1 MKKKRIIYSFITFLI
16 QLIAIAVYSQEFSF
30 PLYFEDT
37 TGSRDTLILGYD
49 PNATDSIDPEFG
61 EINIVDQLWNDQL
74 DVRTGEV
81 KYFGAWENVAPL
93 YESKIQIVK
102 KMCNFDHQINI
113 VAWCNH
119 FPLIIKW
126 DTSLFKNNNCVTGS
140 LLSAWQYFAWDVIY
154 GKTAFLSP
162 DFFAFE
168 SDSLIIDSIAEG
180 ITPSVYTDGE
190 KTIIMMWFA
199 FADTATVPP
208 TGVVEVADQE
218 SFIIYPNPSK
228 NYLYIKMNSKKS
240 GVITIKMFNSKGQ
253 LVIESNKSYLVNK
266 AIAINTAQ
274 LKAGLYYITLIHKNK
289 LLMTKKWLKT
299 KN

>member
-1 MKKKRIIYSFITFLI
+1 MKRKKIFYSFILFLI
-16 QLIAIAVYSQEFSF
+16 QLTAIAVYSQEFSF
-30 PLYFEDT
+30 PLYFEDA
-37 TGSRDTLILGYD
+37 TGNRDTLILGYD

-61 EINIVDQLWNDQL
+61 EINIVDQPWKDQL

-81 KYFGAWENVAPL
+81 KYFGDWKNVAPL
-93 YESKIQIVK
+93 YESKIQIVDK
-102 KMCNFDHQINI
+102 TCNFGHQNNI

-140 LLSAWQYFAWDVIY
+140 LLNTWQYFAWDVVY
-154 GKTAFLSP
+154 GRTAFLSP

-208 TGVVEVADQE
+208 TGVVELADQDNF
-218 SFIIYPNPSK
+218 SIYPNPSE
-228 NYLYIKMNSKKS
+228 NFLFIKMDSEKS
-240 GVITIKMFNSKGQ
+240 GVITIKMFNSNGQ
-253 LVIESNKSYLVNK
+253 LVVKLNKRYNANEAVS
-266 AIAINTAQ
+266 INTAH
-274 LKAGLYYITLIHKNK
+274 LKAGLYYVTLIHKNK